1 VTPFPHPALRTGQ
14 ALFLSDTAGPTAN
27 VSHATSVPLK
37 AAQDALSAKRYAD
50 AIAKLK
56 EAEANPHGLSQI
68 STLRLEMRMAETDD
82 NLHRKI
88 VFGGARVI
96 AWFLSIVS
104 RIQRKGARENWG
116 NSRFTNASRCE
127 TPSNRSRAARLGCR
141 KADGDQGRL
150 GVCAVQRRRFPVGAS
165 PTRQMLQPE
174 ATGAT
179 VEVTKRLKPSGN
191 ACHDIR

>member
-1 VTPFPHPALRTGQ
+1 
-14 ALFLSDTAGPTAN
+14 
-27 VSHATSVPLK
+27 VSHATPALSVPLK

-68 STLRLEMRMAETDD
+68 STLRLEMRMAEPDD

-150 GVCAVQRRRFPVGAS
+150 GVATSSWAMARTASGSTRLTTGNSLSRNAFRFAVIHNAS
-165 PTRQMLQPE
+165 YRCLVASHFLVLWLESAAM
-174 ATGAT
+174 
-179 VEVTKRLKPSGN
+179 SSS
-191 ACHDIR
+191 H